1 MARYGWSNEF
11 EFLFHCMIPSVGING
26 LWRYP
31 YALYTGGG
39 GSFWCA
45 YLIVAATIGV
55 PLLYLKLA
63 RGQFASKA
71 NVHLFSQFGYG
82 YTGVAAS
89 ETYTAFCAV
98 IYYSV
103 ILAYILIYIGNSL
116 THWTLP
122 WSTCDAED
130 VQCVPAKSIVYTN
143 PYKNYSVSTE
153 IFFKKMVL
161 PDSIFPRWELCAC
174 LLVSACLINFLANSH
189 VRVGKLVHVAIL
201 FPMICKLVLCGLA
214 WSLRGGSEGIN
225 YFLSHDLSN
234 LKQVDVWANAVAQCF
249 FSLSFGFG
257 TVSACAARS
266 SFHFNAKRVA
276 VMVVAL
282 DCLFCALVG
291 AAVFGILGHLSYALK
306 VNISDLFEGR
316 DINLAFVLYPIA
328 INQFHYFIP
337 ILSLI
342 LFTTFY
348 TLCLLCVIKLNN
360 VLVMFVSY
368 WYPDLL
374 HWRVVLMC
382 TVGCFLLQ
390 LLFITSVGTHLI
402 ELIDKDC
409 MIVITLFT
417 NICELLA
424 LTYGYGIESVCL
436 DLQYMQKTK
445 VGVYWRMM
453 WAIAIPII
461 LILVFYYLSFAKHSL
476 VCDHSAPYHGVRYFI
491 VFIGIMQ
498 IPSWT
503 AYYCYK
509 SKHMTSVQ
517 VL

>member
-266 SFHFNAKRVA
+266 SFHFNAKR
-276 VMVVAL
+276 
-282 DCLFCALVG
+282 
-291 AAVFGILGHLSYALK
+291 
-306 VNISDLFEGR
+306 
-316 DINLAFVLYPIA
+316 LAM
-328 INQFHYFIP
+328 
-337 ILSLI
+337 SL
-342 LFTTFY
+342 
-348 TLCLLCVIKLNN
+348 
-360 VLVMFVSY
+360 
-368 WYPDLL
+368 
-374 HWRVVLMC
+374 
-382 TVGCFLLQ
+382 
-390 LLFITSVGTHLI
+390 TSNVGTHLI

-517 VL
+517 MVHVVLRGDNFGPDDPELYEAWTIFKDEELRRGESQGFTRFIKFLFGK